1 MSDSRWRMSLLVV
14 VAVAVLLGVSGGV
27 AGSTTGES
35 QSEQPA
41 GLLQQDIDADT
52 VLLAAD
58 IDTEGNADWQVEYR
72 LRLDDETAE
81 QAFDDLQADIEANQ
95 SSYLGPFEDRI
106 RATAGTA
113 ENATGREMTVDQ
125 FAVSTERREQPQ
137 DSFGIVTFEFEWVG
151 FAEADGETV
160 RAGDA
165 VEQLFLQ
172 EDERLEFSWPETHQ
186 LQSSDPEPQT
196 TGQQRVVWRGPIDF
210 DAGQPQIE
218 LAPTTAEGS
227 GTPVWLFAVPL
238 VTVLVAGVVG
248 LYWWQKRGGPTADD
262 GGHDQPPAAAAS
274 TDAGIDAS
282 DDDGPGEQAAS
293 TDEDDGPPPE
303 LLSNEEQVLQLLAD
317 NGGRMKQKALADQLD
332 WSAAKTSQVVGD
344 LREDDKVES
353 FRLGRENVLTLP
365 DVDIDG
371 EPADSE
377 DGSEN

>member
-1 MSDSRWRMSLLVV
+1 MSNPRWRLSLLV
-14 VAVAVLLGVSGGV
+14 AIAAVLLVFAGGFAGV
-27 AGSTTGES
+27 AAGES
-35 QSEQPA
+35 QLDQPA
-41 GLLQQDIDADT
+41 GFAAQDIDADT
-52 VLLAAD
+52 VVLSAD
-58 IDTEGNADWQVEYR
+58 LDAEGDADWQVEYR
-72 LRLDDETAE
+72 LRLDDETDE

-95 SSYLGPFEDRI
+95 SSYLGPFEERI

-125 FAVSTERREQPQ
+125 FGVSTERREQPQ
-137 DSFGIVTFEFEWVG
+137 DAFGIVTFEFEWAG
-151 FAEADGETV
+151 FADVDGETI

-172 EDERLEFSWPETHQ
+172 EEERLEFSWPETHQ
-186 LQSSDPEPQT
+186 LQSSDPDPET
-196 TGQQRVVWRGPIDF
+196 TEQQRVVWRGPIDF

-218 LAPTTAEGS
+218 LRPATAAEGS
-227 GTPVWLFAVPL
+227 GTPIWLFGVAL
-238 VTVLVAGVVG
+238 LTVLVAGVAG
-248 LYWWQKRGGPTADD
+248 LYWWQRDGPTADD
-262 GGHDQPPAAAAS
+262 GAHDQPSAATAS
-274 TDAGIDAS
+274 SGGTDAGDAGES
-282 DDDGPGEQAAS
+282 VAGADDSAD
-293 TDEDDGPPPE
+293 PPPE

-317 NGGRMKQKALADQLD
+317 NGGRMKQKALAEQLD

-344 LREDDKVES
+344 LREDDELES